1 MLNATR
7 IINMT
12 NAENITSNMTN
23 LFLNHT
29 NSTQTNNVSPQLSL
43 SGFLIFL
50 FLLMLLK
57 RKDMEDHSFKIIKPK
72 RDDKALDKVI
82 GLKTVKEEIEYYM
95 DFIKNKEKYLSW
107 DVKLPKG
114 ILLAGPP
121 GTGKTLLIKA
131 ISKKLEIPFN
141 LDQNIENMWL

>member
-1 MLNATR
+1 
-7 IINMT
+7 
-12 NAENITSNMTN
+12 MTN

-121 GTGKTLLIKA
+121 GTGKLTNK
-131 ISKKLEIPFN
+131 S
-141 LDQNIENMWL
+141 NI